1 MHNGTGEQAL
11 ALHGLR
17 MGGIILAGALG
28 LVMSGGESAQGQS
41 AEPIDRLG
49 SHGGGKLDGLGVSQE
64 NDAGLYLDDLI
75 ARQNS
80 GLAAYSIGKA
90 DRNAR
95 LLPGLAGIAKQV
107 VDALYRNSNASLAKD
122 IFE

>member
-1 MHNGTGEQAL
+1 M